1 MVMEASKVAS
11 AIVLAFARD
20 DNGATTMG
28 LETIEL
34 AMQIEQTFDVDLTDA
49 LPADLLTVG
58 SLFDFILRQRS
69 GGDSRP
75 GRGPYYGQLWEKYLA
90 IIEEGTPLPPFAPF
104 AHGRLTPAT
113 RFREDLF
120 VNWGAAL

>member
-1 MVMEASKVAS
+1 MVIEVSAVSS
-11 AIVLAFARD
+11 AIVRVVEGD
-20 DNGATTMG
+20 QNGATTMG

-34 AMQIEQTFDVDLTDA
+34 AMQIEKTFDVDLTDA

-69 GGDSRP
+69 GGNARP

-90 IIEEGTPLPPFAPF
+90 IIEEGTPRACHSRGSRTV
-104 AHGRLTPAT
+104 A
-113 RFREDLF
+113 
-120 VNWGAAL
+120 

>member
-1 MVMEASKVAS
+1 
-11 AIVLAFARD
+11 
-20 DNGATTMG
+20 MG

-34 AMQIEQTFDVDLTDA
+34 AMQIEKAFDVDLRDA

-69 GGDSRP
+69 SDPRP
-75 GRGPYYGQLWEKYLA
+75 GRGPYYGQVWEKYLA
-90 IIEEGTPLPPFAPF
+90 MIEEATSFSPF
-104 AHGRLTPAT
+104 AHRRLTPAT

-120 VNWGAAL
+120 VNWWPAL

>member
-1 MVMEASKVAS
+1 MDS
-11 AIVLAFARD
+11 L
-20 DNGATTMG
+20 N
-28 LETIEL
+28 TIEL
-34 AMQIEQTFDVDLTDA
+34 AMQIEKTFDVDLAAA

-69 GGDSRP
+69 GGNARP

-90 IIEEGTPLPPFAPF
+90 IIEEATPPPFAPFPWF

-120 VNWGAAL
+120 VNWWAGL